1 MIVLTTSTSNQSFV
15 ITQRRD
21 SSIGVSNKINFTDKE
36 TNVTIT
42 ENIISTTTYDL
53 YDTIQVNVA
62 LLEGHM
68 YRMEMYKDTIDDLRF
83 RGLCFCTDQI
93 DSSEGFA
100 NVEAYTINKDIYTE
114 NQTTNEFTILE

>member
-15 ITQRRD
+15 VTQKRD
-21 SSIGVSNKINFTDKE
+21 SVIGVSNKIDFTDKE

-42 ENIISTTTYDL
+42 ENIISTVQYDL

-62 LLEGHM
+62 LLEGHTYRVEM
-68 YRMEMYKDTIDDLRF
+68 YRNTIDDLRF

-100 NVEAYTINKDIYTE
+100 NVEAYTINKDLYTE
-114 NQTTNEFTILE
+114 NPTANEFTILE